1 MKKKAGVNILIS
13 NKTDFQP
20 KVIKKDKVVGIILTK
35 DKIYQDEISIL
46 NFYAPNAKASTFIK
60 DILVKLKTHIAL
72 HTIIDSNNPLSSM
85 GRFWKQNLNRHTIKV
100 TEIMKQMDLVDVYRI
115 LYPKPKGYPFFSAPH
130 DAFSKIDHI
139 ISHKTGLNR
148 YKKIEIIPCILSDH
162 QGLRLIC
169 NNSINNR
176 KPTFTWKLN
185 NTLLNDNLV
194 KEKIRKKLKFF
205 GV

>member
-1 MKKKAGVNILIS
+1 M
-13 NKTDFQP
+13 
-20 KVIKKDKVVGIILTK
+20 VGIILRK

-60 DILVKLKTHIAL
+60 EILVKLKTHIAL
-72 HTIIDSNNPLSSM
+72 HTIIVEDFNNPLSSM

-139 ISHKTGLNR
+139 ISHKTCINK
-148 YKKIEIIPCILSDH
+148 YKNIEIIPCILSDH
-162 QGLRLIC
+162 HRLRLIF
-169 NNSINNR
+169 NKNINNR
-176 KPTFTWKLN
+176 KLTYTWKVN
-185 NTLLNDNLV
+185 NNLLYDNSV
-194 KEKIRKKLKFF
+194 K
-205 GV
+205 

>member
-1 MKKKAGVNILIS
+1 M
-13 NKTDFQP
+13 
-20 KVIKKDKVVGIILTK
+20 VGIILIK

-72 HTIIDSNNPLSSM
+72 HTIIVEDFNNPLSSM

-100 TEIMKQMDLVDVYRI
+100 TEIMKQMDLVDVYRT

-139 ISHKTGLNR
+139 INNKTCINR
-148 YKKIEIIPCILSDH
+148 YKNIEIIPCILSDH
-162 QGLRLIC
+162 HRLRLIF
-169 NNSINNR
+169 NKNINNR
-176 KPTFTWKLN
+176 KPTYTWKVSN
-185 NTLLNDNLV
+185 NLLYDNSV
-194 KEKIRKKLKFF
+194 K
-205 GV
+205 